1 MFASPEAALSWKG
14 NPTHGAIHQEGEDAV
29 YSAFSTQVFE
39 LVREASWQR
48 DGVGGTRMADEPF
61 VDTHIHFWDKSV
73 DGLRWAWLE
82 PGFSFRKWTFDPV
95 MDAPRYGPDEFRA
108 EADGT
113 NLIGAVHVNCADPL
127 PIPAMETAW
136 IDTLAA
142 ATGWPQAQVGR
153 CDLDAADAAATIV
166 AEAVSPLFRG
176 VRDPF
181 SAKHL
186 DATTAAP
193 AMDALAA
200 AGASL
205 EVRRHHNDFDVVDE
219 LAARWP
225 TVPILLSH
233 GCLPLERTPDEFAA
247 WSSAI
252 RSLAGRPERRLQDLD
267 GRRSVTTGAER
278 RPCASVGVGVRRGVR
293 RRPLHGRVE
302 LPDRP
307 SLLYVPT
314 TGRALPEL
322 AG

>member
-1 MFASPEAALSWKG
+1 
-14 NPTHGAIHQEGEDAV
+14 
-29 YSAFSTQVFE
+29 
-39 LVREASWQR
+39 
-48 DGVGGTRMADEPF
+48 MADEPF

-73 DGLRWAWLE
+73 NGLRWAWLE
-82 PGFSFRKWTFDPV
+82 PGFSFRKWTFHPV

-108 EADGT
+108 EADGS
-113 NLIGAVHVNCADPL
+113 NLVGAVHVNCADPL

-205 EVRRHHNDFDVVDE
+205 EVRRHHNDFGVVDE

-225 TVPILLSH
+225 TVTILLSH
-233 GCLPLERTPDEFAA
+233 GCLPLDRTPDEFAA
-247 WSSAI
+247 WGAAI
-252 RSLAGRPERRLQDLD
+252 RSLARRPNVACKISTVVGASQPEPSVDLVRPWILSCVEAFGADRCMLGSNFPIDRPYCTYPQLVELYRSSLAELTAPERVAVMSGTAIRMYGLDLS
-267 GRRSVTTGAER
+267 GTSES
-278 RPCASVGVGVRRGVR
+278 P
-293 RRPLHGRVE
+293 
-302 LPDRP
+302 
-307 SLLYVPT
+307 
-314 TGRALPEL
+314 
-322 AG
+322 

>member
-1 MFASPEAALSWKG
+1 
-14 NPTHGAIHQEGEDAV
+14 
-29 YSAFSTQVFE
+29 
-39 LVREASWQR
+39 
-48 DGVGGTRMADEPF
+48 MADEPF

-108 EADGT
+108 EAEGS
-113 NLIGAVHVNCADPL
+113 NLVGAVHVNCADPL

-166 AEAVSPLFRG
+166 AEAASPLFRG

-200 AGASL
+200 VGASL
-205 EVRRHHNDFDVVDE
+205 EVRRHHDDFDVVDE

-225 TVPILLSH
+225 TVTILLSH

-252 RSLAGRPERRLQDLD
+252 RSLA
-267 GRRSVTTGAER
+267 R
-278 RPCASVGVGVRRGVR
+278 RPNVACKISTVVGASQPEPSVDRVRPWVLACVEAFGADRCMVASNFPID
-293 RRPLHGRVE
+293 RPYCTYPQLVE
-302 LPDRP
+302 LYRS
-307 SLLYVPT
+307 SL
-314 TGRALPEL
+314 AEL
-322 AG
+322 TATERVAVMSGTAIRMYRLDLSGISEST

>member
-1 MFASPEAALSWKG
+1 
-14 NPTHGAIHQEGEDAV
+14 
-29 YSAFSTQVFE
+29 
-39 LVREASWQR
+39 
-48 DGVGGTRMADEPF
+48 MADEPF

-82 PGFSFRKWTFDPV
+82 PGFSFRKWTFDPI

-108 EADGT
+108 EAAGSG
-113 NLIGAVHVNCADPL
+113 LVGAVHVNCADPL
-127 PIPAMETAW
+127 PVPAMETAW

-166 AEAVSPLFRG
+166 AEAASPLFRG

-205 EVRRHHNDFDVVDE
+205 EVRRHHDDFDVVDE

-225 TVPILLSH
+225 TVTILLSH

-252 RSLAGRPERRLQDLD
+252 RSLARRPNVACKISTVVGASQPEPRVDRVRPWVLACVEAFGADRCMVASNFPIDRPYCTYPQLVELYRQSLAELTAPERVAVMAGTAIRIYGLDLS
-267 GRRSVTTGAER
+267 GTSESA
-278 RPCASVGVGVRRGVR
+278 
-293 RRPLHGRVE
+293 
-302 LPDRP
+302 
-307 SLLYVPT
+307 
-314 TGRALPEL
+314 
-322 AG
+322 